1 MYFRKLTAGVLLWA
15 AAIPLRAQTLSPKLK
30 SFFPPLLLCEKNKNI
45 LVRDIHGKTDWE
57 YSLQGPLWDVQPQP
71 SGRYLVTGGSQ
82 KVFLLRKVWKG
93 FRVLWDWSQLD
104 GIDVESAVAA
114 DWGLDGNPS
123 LILAADRGNQRIFL
137 AEAKSKGIKIRWE
150 YKLAAIPLRV
160 HLCPDSGN
168 FLVVLKDSAV
178 EEIEFQEDKLAWSL
192 GKENGLHDVRDAVRD
207 PWAHTY
213 VVDAWEKG
221 VLCFD
226 SDKNLV
232 WKTKLP
238 FIGSNGVENMSLAL
252 FKKNGK
258 RILMAAVHLSGE
270 GSLSPDVIYLL
281 NTDTGKVL
289 ERPSRE
295 GLLSGLQ
302 QGRSGLSGLSEEG
315 MREAISKPTTGAQRH
330 SPAV

>member
-1 MYFRKLTAGVLLWA
+1 MDFRKLSAGILLLVGT
-15 AAIPLRAQTLSPKLK
+15 IPLRAQTPSPKPK

-45 LVRDIHGKTDWE
+45 LARDLHGKTDWE
-57 YSLQGPLWDVQPQP
+57 YPLEGRLLDIQPQP
-71 SGRYLVTGGSQ
+71 SGLYLVTGGKQ

-123 LILAADRGNQRIFL
+123 LVLAADVKNQRIFL

-150 YKLAAIPLRV
+150 YKLSSTPLAV
-160 HLCPDSGN
+160 HVCPDSGN
-168 FLVVLKDSAV
+168 FLVVLKDSQIQ
-178 EEIEFQEDKLAWSL
+178 EIEFQEDKLAWSL

-213 VVDAWEKG
+213 VADAWEKG
-221 VLCFD
+221 ILCFD
-226 SDKNLV
+226 ADKNLV

-252 FKKNGK
+252 FKKSGK
-258 RILMAAVHLSGE
+258 RILMAVGSFIGRRIPLAGRDLSFEHRHGQ
-270 GSLSPDVIYLL
+270 G
-281 NTDTGKVL
+281 TGL

-295 GLLSGLQ
+295 GFLPGID
-302 QGRSGLSGLSEEG
+302 QGGPRSGGLPEER
-315 MREAISKPTTGAQRH
+315 MRGS
-330 SPAV
+330 S